1 MQMSLNA
8 FTEEEAKAL
17 FCHRTMS
24 LPNPE
29 YCRGKACIAFTLT
42 GWEFRDPAE
51 ASQVQVFSCADCGS
65 IEG

>member
-1 MQMSLNA
+1 MQISLNA

-24 LPNPE
+24 LPKPE
-29 YCRGKACIAFTLT
+29 HCIGTRCMAFTLT
-42 GWEFRDPAE
+42 GWEFRDPAKTK
-51 ASQVQVFSCADCGS
+51 QVQVFSCADCGS